1 MFLKIIKYK
10 GFIINFDLYPANW
23 YGSLRN
29 TGTVDVVINS
39 VLKLSTHSSLGT
51 IITVTGS
58 NPWNPAY
65 CTRRTRSGQLSYETQ
80 KCLCI
85 RVWINSIFEPH
96 SACRA
101 KTELHMFRRYLI
113 WVCPAPLA
121 TPSHSASPLSG
132 TSTSARTGTGTEQVW
147 TCRFQSFVLWVE
159 EEKGT
164 GIANL

>member
-39 VLKLSTHSSLGT
+39 VLKLSIHSSLGT

-65 CTRRTRSGQLSYETQ
+65 CTRRTRSGHFLTKHKNVYVYAYELILYSNPTLPVGLKLSYI
-80 KCLCI
+80 CSGGIWFGC
-85 RVWINSIFEPH
+85 VPPPWPH
-96 SACRA
+96 LPTLPLLPSAPGHQPQQVEN
-101 KTELHMFRRYLI
+101 KSG
-113 WVCPAPLA
+113 PA
-121 TPSHSASPLSG
+121 
-132 TSTSARTGTGTEQVW
+132 V
-147 TCRFQSFVLWVE
+147 F
-159 EEKGT
+159 
-164 GIANL
+164 NLLFCE